1 MRRTCSDESD
11 RYTRRDRATEETR
24 TKSPSHPPL
33 VPNQIAT
40 CNSKTTIEI
49 LTNPLVM
56 AYGLIWARVGS
67 VLVLRIRREV
77 QVVQHTPRT
86 ERALLHAL
94 PQVHAER
101 HALLINRGDPVDKK
115 TSSVQLPIRK
125 WK

>member
-1 MRRTCSDESD
+1 MT
-11 RYTRRDRATEETR
+11 
-24 TKSPSHPPL
+24 
-33 VPNQIAT
+33 
-40 CNSKTTIEI
+40 
-49 LTNPLVM
+49 
-56 AYGLIWARVGS
+56 YGLIGARVGP

-101 HALLINRGDPVDKK
+101 HALLINGGDPVDKK

-125 WK
+125 